1 VTSIPVQ
8 QKHVRVWDIPTR
20 LFHWTFV
27 TLILSAWISSEFASK
42 ISDPTLKWHRWN
54 GYAILV
60 LVVFRLIWGFAGSS
74 TSRFAS
80 FVRWPWTA
88 AGYGL
93 DLLRGRDRHF
103 LGHNPLGSWMI
114 LMLLGAVAVQ
124 GILGLYT
131 LEHNDIT
138 AGPLN
143 RTISEDTSK
152 IVGWLHVRGFKVIL
166 ALAVLHVF
174 ANSLYQIVRKDPLIT
189 AMVTGVKP
197 ARPYEDTHEAAIHE
211 NAGLRAILCLVVA
224 AIIVFGGILLLGGRI
239 I

>member
-1 VTSIPVQ
+1 MTLASSQTVD
-8 QKHVRVWDIPTR
+8 VRVWDLPTR

-27 TLILSAWISSEFASK
+27 TLIISAWVSSEFASK
-42 ISDPTLKWHRWN
+42 LNDPTLKWHRWN

-60 LVVFRLIWGFAGSS
+60 LVVFRLIWGLVGSS

-88 AGYGL
+88 AAYGL
-93 DLLRGRDRHF
+93 DLLRGKHRPF

-114 LMLLGAVAVQ
+114 LMLLATVAVQ

-152 IVGWLHVRGFKVIL
+152 IVGWLHVRGFRVIL
-166 ALAVLHVF
+166 SLAVLHIF
-174 ANSLYQIVRKDPLIT
+174 ANSLYQLLKKDPLIT
-189 AMVTGVKP
+189 AMITGLKP
-197 ARPYEDTHEAAIHE
+197 AALYEDTPEAAIHDKV
-211 NAGLRAILCLVVA
+211 GLRALLCLAV
-224 AIIVFGGILLLGGRI
+224 AIIMVFGSILLLGGRI